1 MPIPNDRAGGAYLRF
16 LGACRAYWA
25 EPLFQALRREV
36 DAAAARNPALRVS
49 GPAFDAFLAGLAT
62 HQYFGWFERHLQRMK
77 YSGRWGIAA
86 TLEQRR
92 ASLLATLDAPLPEAM
107 LMLDPDFEPPAYY
120 REFDIHQHPGGLDGD
135 ELAGFVYREAVGYGI
150 VGKPQLHERFATLAM
165 RDRQAGRIADLGCGF
180 GRAAFAFAR
189 AAPAASVDGIDASAA
204 CLRLAAQSTPASL
217 APSIR
222 FRQADAAATGLPAAS
237 YDVVTSTMLLHE
249 MPEDA
254 VLRLIDESARLL
266 VPGGTAIH
274 LDFLAPA
281 DPLLRALFA
290 GHARR
295 NNEPFLLDHGGIDA
309 TAAYTRAGFRD
320 VRIED
325 FAEEDGALD
334 DPART
339 WRLPWKVITA
349 RR

>member
-204 CLRLAAQSTPASL
+204 CLRLAA
-217 APSIR
+217 
-222 FRQADAAATGLPAAS
+222 
-237 YDVVTSTMLLHE
+237 
-249 MPEDA
+249 
-254 VLRLIDESARLL
+254 
-266 VPGGTAIH
+266 
-274 LDFLAPA
+274 
-281 DPLLRALFA
+281 
-290 GHARR
+290 
-295 NNEPFLLDHGGIDA
+295 
-309 TAAYTRAGFRD
+309 
-320 VRIED
+320 
-325 FAEEDGALD
+325 
-334 DPART
+334 
-339 WRLPWKVITA
+339 
-349 RR
+349 